1 MVLFLYVSQFSE
13 EKIGLEIC
21 SLVLELLN
29 KQTFLPFFLKHPVV
43 KSFYDA
49 RRHLYPKLL
58 VKQMAEDRY
67 HQDKAFNRLKSFDN
81 KHNKRSIFKNN
92 DFVHLGVHPVGLSS
106 GFVYLFSGKCS
117 FSTSFFSA
125 KSDLFMQSDT
135 LVLSAFLVISTLLE
149 QSVVSIAVGWC
160 SGGWLAT
167 TIVAPTGRQILWEPG
182 NQVPTKCLSWSEFF
196 DRIHAFSRIDRIS
209 LTKGYELTRNNSCD
223 KNWFLFT
230 RINFLWQNWFLETK
244 LISWEKS
251 WFLVT
256 RIDFLWQYLISCHE
270 N

>member
-1 MVLFLYVSQFSE
+1 MVCKYLSPLISHRIGSVFQISIWISVFRRKKLFRNLF
-13 EKIGLEIC
+13 IGFGDI
-21 SLVLELLN
+21 
-29 KQTFLPFFLKHPVV
+29 KQTNILTFFLKHPVV

-125 KSDLFMQSDT
+125 KYF
-135 LVLSAFLVISTLLE
+135 
-149 QSVVSIAVGWC
+149 
-160 SGGWLAT
+160 
-167 TIVAPTGRQILWEPG
+167 
-182 NQVPTKCLSWSEFF
+182 
-196 DRIHAFSRIDRIS
+196 
-209 LTKGYELTRNNSCD
+209 
-223 KNWFLFT
+223 
-230 RINFLWQNWFLETK
+230 
-244 LISWEKS
+244 
-251 WFLVT
+251 
-256 RIDFLWQYLISCHE
+256 
-270 N
+270 